1 MSTSLLYHA
10 FGIRE
15 YNYVRTQYHAGN
27 VIFTVER
34 KPFSLRCSCCK
45 SKDVIRHGV
54 IVRWFYSLP
63 IGHKASYMSSN
74 EKLDTGRFF

>member
-34 KPFSLRCSCCK
+34 KPLLSDAPAAQAK
-45 SKDVIRHGV
+45 
-54 IVRWFYSLP
+54 
-63 IGHKASYMSSN
+63 MSFAM
-74 EKLDTGRFF
+74 EQLCAGFIHCRLGIKPAT